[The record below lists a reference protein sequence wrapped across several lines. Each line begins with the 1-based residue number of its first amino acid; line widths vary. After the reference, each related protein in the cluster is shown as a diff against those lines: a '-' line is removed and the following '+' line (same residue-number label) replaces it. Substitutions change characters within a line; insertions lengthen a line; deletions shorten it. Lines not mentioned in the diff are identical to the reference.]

1 MAKYARQNKSQFDGR
16 TTRQHRSFLSRNLDN
31 TVCAPDKKLPMA
43 SRRGTNR
50 REFIRQTGRTIFGV
64 GLGLALPN
72 IFLNRTKAAT
82 GQNPSELIRLGF
94 IGLGLQGRQHLRVLA
109 KHAVA
114 LCDVDHD
121 RIAAAR
127 AEVEKATG
135 RLCTTYTDYRKLLED
150 SSVDAVVISTPD
162 HWHALQVAHACEAG
176 KDVYCEKPLTLT
188 VHEGR
193 VLVKVVHRT
202 GRVLQTGC
210 QQRSDAKF
218 RFACQL
224 VRAGRLGRLKL
235 IRVGIPGVNFP
246 GPDPS
251 KLPKPPVP
259 DSDPPPELDYDFW
272 LGPAPKRPYNVL
284 RVHYNFRF
292 FWDYSGGQLTNWG
305 THHLDIVQW
314 ALGAD
319 DSGPVTIEGRARYHA
334 QRWYEVPEW
343 CEVTYKYA
351 DGTTVICSNDNKL
364 GVQFEGEKG
373 IIYVNRGTLLAEP
386 EELLEPLGEQ
396 TPPALPVS
404 RDHHQNWFE
413 AIKTR
418 QQPIGNVVVGHR
430 SATVCH
436 LGNIAILTG
445 RKIRWDPVDE
455 KIIDDS
461 EAAKMLSRPYRHPW
475 QLPQT

>member
-1 MAKYARQNKSQFDGR
+1 MPNCRV
-16 TTRQHRSFLSRNLDN
+16 T
-31 TVCAPDKKLPMA
+31 
-43 SRRGTNR
+43 SRRA
-50 REFIRQTGRTIFGV
+50 FIRGTGRSILGF
-64 GLGLALPN
+64 GLGLAVPN
-72 IFLNRTKAAT
+72 IFLNRTKAMS
-82 GQNPSELIRLGF
+82 GENPSEFVRLGF
-94 IGLGLQGRQHLRVLA
+94 IGLGLQGMQHLRVLA
-109 KHAVA
+109 KNAVA
-114 LCDVDHD
+114 LCDVDRARLAH
-121 RIAAAR
+121 AR
-127 AEVEKATG
+127 AEIERLVG
-135 RLCTTYTDYRKLLED
+135 RSASTYTDYRKLLED
-150 SSVDAVVISTPD
+150 KSVDAVIISTPD
-162 HWHALQVAHACEAG
+162 HWHALQAVHACEAG

-188 VHEGR
+188 IREGQ

-224 VRAGRLGRLKL
+224 VRAGRLGRLRFVK
-235 IRVGIPGVNFP
+235 VGIPGVNFP

-272 LGPAPKRPYNVL
+272 LGPAPYRPYNVL

-319 DSGPVTIEGRARYHA
+319 GSGPVAIEGRARYHPE
-334 QRWYEVPEW
+334 RWYEVPQW

-364 GVQFEGEKG
+364 GVEFVGDNG
-373 IIYVNRGTLLAEP
+373 MIYVNRGTLLAEP

-396 TPPALPVS
+396 AAPALPVS
-404 RDHHQNWFE
+404 RDHHQNWIE
-413 AIKTR
+413 AIRTR
-418 QQPIGNVVVGHR
+418 KEPIGDVVVGHR

-445 RKIRWDPVDE
+445 RKIRWDPVRE
-455 KIIDDS
+455 EIIGDS
-461 EAAKMLSRPYRHPW
+461 EAAKMLSRPYRPPW
-475 QLPQT
+475 QLPEL